1 MVTRTCTFQV
11 FLAIE
16 TGTNRELAGMNTCCA
31 RASHGVSLVTLVK
44 AVSKELVTR
53 LKKISQVFRE
63 KDILARLSDSPYA
76 VKLYC
81 TFQDEKT
88 LCKYIRSER

>member
-1 MVTRTCTFQV
+1 MILSFFCLFKYCLF
-11 FLAIE
+11 FLFIY
-16 TGTNRELAGMNTCCA
+16 
-31 RASHGVSLVTLVK
+31 LVK
-44 AVSKELVTR
+44 AVSKDLVTR

-63 KDILARLSDSPYA
+63 KDILARLTDCTYA

-88 LCKYIRSER
+88 LCKYLNFYYYFIL

>member
-1 MVTRTCTFQV
+1 MFKLVLV
-11 FLAIE
+11 IIE
-16 TGTNRELAGMNTCCA
+16 TWFFN
-31 RASHGVSLVTLVK
+31 LVK

-63 KDILARLSDSPYA
+63 KDILALLTDCTYA

-88 LCKYIRSER
+88 LCKYFIFDYFIL